1 VELGRSDRDLP
12 ALTVLGLLTLGPR
25 HTYEMHRMMI
35 DYHKDFVTG
44 LPRSMYHAVERLLR
58 DGHIR
63 VVETVREAGRPERT
77 VYDLTDDGRAS
88 LAARIRRLLAVP
100 DNDAALFVAAL
111 SFIGCL
117 PVPEAVDALHERL
130 GALDASRRTVA
141 QSLDATR
148 GVLPRMLLVEAEF
161 TLARVTAEHE
171 FVTGLV
177 ADLASGA
184 LDPTEVGDMPSRP

>member
-1 VELGRSDRDLP
+1 MELGRSDRDLP

-63 VVETVREAGRPERT
+63 VVETVREGAAPNARSTTSPTTAVPRSP
-77 VYDLTDDGRAS
+77 RAS
-88 LAARIRRLLAVP
+88 VGCSRYRTTTPPSSSQPCRSSGACRYPKPSTRCTNASSARREPQDGGAV
-100 DNDAALFVAAL
+100 
-111 SFIGCL
+111 
-117 PVPEAVDALHERL
+117 
-130 GALDASRRTVA
+130 
-141 QSLDATR
+141 LDATR
-148 GVLPRMLLVEAEF
+148 GVLPRILLVEAEF